1 MRFLIRYH
9 KTSGNN
15 TYLTTDDTFS
25 KKSGGKLQ
33 YFSNLKNAKKH
44 LLLYMEN
51 NGAQLLQNRSKNN
64 FEIVNDDGIVVEK
77 PFINTDRLYKFG
89 DQFLKS

>member
-33 YFSNLKNAKKH
+33 YFSNLKNG
-44 LLLYMEN
+44 N
-51 NGAQLLQNRSKNN
+51 CQIVCVNRS
-64 FEIVNDDGIVVEK
+64 F
-77 PFINTDRLYKFG
+77 
-89 DQFLKS
+89 S

>member
-33 YFSNLKNAKKH
+33 YFSNADCKIKL
-44 LLLYMEN
+44 
-51 NGAQLLQNRSKNN
+51 
-64 FEIVNDDGIVVEK
+64 
-77 PFINTDRLYKFG
+77 NTL
-89 DQFLKS
+89 